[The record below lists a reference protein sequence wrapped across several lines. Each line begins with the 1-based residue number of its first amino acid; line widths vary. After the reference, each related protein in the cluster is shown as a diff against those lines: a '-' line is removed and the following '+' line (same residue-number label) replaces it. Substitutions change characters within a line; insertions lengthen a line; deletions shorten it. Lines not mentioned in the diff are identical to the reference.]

1 MGASAGGL
9 AAFEAFFA
17 GMPAGVNL
25 GMAFVL
31 VQHLAP
37 DHKSMLSEII
47 QRFTHMRVFE
57 VEDGMPVQPDCAYI
71 IPPNRD
77 MQIIN
82 GTLQLLEPTA
92 PRGHRMAIDFFF
104 QSLAQDQ
111 RERTIGIIFAGTGID
126 GTNGARA
133 IKNEGGI
140 VIAQSPDSTEFDG
153 MPRNVIAAG
162 LVDYILTP
170 AEMPNQLINY
180 ATRVFGGLS
189 KSNRPMTPVAE
200 NELKKIFLLLRSQTS
215 HDFSHYK
222 RSTIDRRIE
231 RRMAVHQIDTLNE
244 YVKFLQHSPEEVSA
258 LFRDLLIG
266 VTNFFRD
273 AKPFKVLE
281 EKIIPELVAKTPDS
295 TTLRIWSAGCS
306 SGEEAYSIAILLQES
321 LLDQRKNNVVQ
332 IFATDIDNLAIA
344 TARSGLYPSAVA
356 QNMSAERL
364 ARFFTL
370 EPDSS
375 GYRIRKE
382 IRDMLIFSEQN
393 IIKDPPFSKL
403 DLISCRNLMIYL
415 DAELQ
420 KILIPLFHFA
430 LKPDGI
436 LFLGTSEGI
445 GGFDDLF
452 EVVDRDAKIYRRK
465 EDFRCL
471 QRTVLGRFL
480 EPMPRLNL
488 TLPTENNKAV
498 TPEKLELRKLTE
510 QVLLQQVAPP
520 SALINEHGDIL
531 YLHGRTGMFLE
542 PSPGVT
548 GISNILKMAREGLR
562 PALVAALHK
571 AVETRGATF
580 SPGLNVKTNGHYTL
594 TNLSILPVA
603 TGNVATT
610 SSLYLITLYE
620 VPQANQKLGQV
631 AGAIIAD
638 AETGTDALV
647 AALKQELRIKDEYIQ
662 TAHEELESSTEELKS
677 SNEEMQSV
685 NEELQSTNEELETS
699 KEELQSVNE
708 ELATVNAE
716 LQTKVIDLS
725 RVNND
730 MNNLLAGTGIGTIF
744 VDHQLRILRFTPA
757 ASTIINLISSDIG
770 RPVGHIVSNLIAY
783 VNFVSDI
790 KTVLNTLIPKELE
803 VQSVDGNWYTMRI
816 QPYRTL
822 DNVIEGAVISF
833 VDVSE
838 TVQIRESL
846 RIANDAMRLS
856 ALARDG
862 HDAISV
868 QDLDGRITT
877 WNRGAVR
884 LYGWSEAEAL
894 QMKLLDRIPSSLH
907 KTELANILRLAEVD
921 TLTVAETERL
931 TKNGAT
937 IKVQLF
943 VTPLRNDLGKMYAV
957 GLFERACQP

>member
-783 VNFVSDI
+783 INFVSDI
-790 KTVLNTLIPKELE
+790 KSVLNTLIPKELE

>member
-877 WNRGAVR
+877 WNRGAIR

>member
-281 EKIIPELVAKTPDS
+281 EKIIPELVAKAPDS